1 MRILVLADSHHDFA
15 CLVPVLRKQ
24 AGKADQ
30 IFHLGDG
37 VEDLRE
43 AAFRGRITLPRVE
56 AVRGNGD
63 AEPGLPYRRLVELEG
78 RKALLV
84 HGHHED
90 VYSGPGRV
98 VAAAQAAGADLALFA
113 HTHRPF
119 YEEYKGVLVLNP
131 GSISRPRGRPRPSF
145 ATIDV
150 PAEASKWYDVRF
162 YEVVPDSGR
171 IIEMEAP

>member
-1 MRILVLADSHHDFA
+1 MRILVLADSHHDFT
-15 CLVPVLRKQ
+15 CLVPVLKRF
-24 AGKADQ
+24 AGKAD
-30 IFHLGDG
+30 IVFHLGDG
-37 VEDLRE
+37 ADDLRE
-43 AAFRGRITLPRVE
+43 AAFRCRTTLPGVE

-78 RKALLV
+78 RTALLV
-84 HGHHED
+84 HGHNED

-98 VAAAQAAGADLALFA
+98 IAAARAAGADLALFA

-145 ATIDV
+145 AVLDV
-150 PAEASKWYDVRF
+150 PADPSKWYEVRF

-171 IIEMEAP
+171 IIEMDAP